1 MSDLVTVGDEDG
13 DGDLVEKKGTTS
25 YVWNFFGIKKDDDT
39 DKDSRIC
46 RKSILARGG
55 NTSNL
60 SSHLRNHHPKEY
72 AAVIKAKDSKKK
84 LPTERFDKT
93 KQATTIERKQPYPT
107 SSKRAQEI
115 TNALSQFIAKEMMP
129 FNIVERPGFQR
140 LLQKL
145 DDHYEIPSR
154 KYFTKVAMPAL
165 YTSTREKIAGSLK
178 SVQYYSITT
187 DMWSSGKMEP
197 YLALTV
203 HFVDKEWV
211 LQSHCLQ
218 TIFIPQ
224 DHTAENLMP
233 VLQGVLESW
242 GLPENRLACATTDN
256 GTNIVAAMKD
266 LQWNRLSCFGINLHL
281 AITNSTKNDSRVTRA
296 IDIAHKIINAFA
308 HSWKKKRDLT
318 KLQVE
323 LKLPSHSLITVSLLT
338 SNNTFYSIFLAGV
351 CY

>member
-39 DKDSRIC
+39 DKDSIICRIC

-72 AAVIKAKDSKKK
+72 AAVTKAKESKKK
-84 LPTERFDKT
+84 LPTERFYKT
-93 KQATTIERKQPYPT
+93 KQATLLATIERKQPYPT

-145 DDHYEIPSR
+145 DDRYEIPSR

-165 YTSTREKIAGSLK
+165 YTSTREKIA
-178 SVQYYSITT
+178 
-187 DMWSSGKMEP
+187 
-197 YLALTV
+197 
-203 HFVDKEWV
+203 
-211 LQSHCLQ
+211 
-218 TIFIPQ
+218 
-224 DHTAENLMP
+224 
-233 VLQGVLESW
+233 
-242 GLPENRLACATTDN
+242 
-256 GTNIVAAMKD
+256 D
-266 LQWNRLSCFGINLHL
+266 L
-281 AITNSTKNDSRVTRA
+281 
-296 IDIAHKIINAFA
+296 
-308 HSWKKKRDLT
+308 
-318 KLQVE
+318 
-323 LKLPSHSLITVSLLT
+323 
-338 SNNTFYSIFLAGV
+338 
-351 CY
+351 